1 MSLAGAKVCSAAEQ
15 KSVFGARRTN
25 PTAFRTLRN
34 RVYAAGS
41 GFSKSAAADASAS
54 ASASARLNKLRENSA
69 ALRELLQKRAEG
81 VNVSNGK
88 PAPVPSRANGANG
101 TNGTNG
107 TNGSTSMTASGAP
120 SSSMEY
126 SSTVT
131 AARSMVPVTF
141 WMKFHVDYGQRI
153 VLVGSMPELG
163 NWVLADGID
172 LAWSEGDMWN
182 ATVELP
188 STSVVEYK
196 YVVVGQGGHAA
207 SWQSG
212 NNSVLAIADSDEE
225 VEVHDNW
232 GGSPGAKVMSGGN
245 LPVTR
250 EKKLLAWATE
260 LESSVVAQRQE
271 LRKLRMELVTAQ
283 EEARLA
289 REEAKKLKMQ
299 LAKSE
304 AEKTTNSKAVRDVE
318 AVNNV
323 LKEQIKE
330 TTRGFR
336 EALSAAVEILEA
348 ENGGKGKG
356 KGKGKGASK

>member
-1 MSLAGAKVCSAAEQ
+1 
-15 KSVFGARRTN
+15 
-25 PTAFRTLRN
+25 
-34 RVYAAGS
+34 
-41 GFSKSAAADASAS
+41 
-54 ASASARLNKLRENSA
+54 
-69 ALRELLQKRAEG
+69 
-81 VNVSNGK
+81 
-88 PAPVPSRANGANG
+88 
-101 TNGTNG
+101 
-107 TNGSTSMTASGAP
+107 
-120 SSSMEY
+120 
-126 SSTVT
+126 
-131 AARSMVPVTF
+131 
-141 WMKFHVDYGQRI
+141 
-153 VLVGSMPELG
+153 
-163 NWVLADGID
+163 
-172 LAWSEGDMWN
+172 
-182 ATVELP
+182 
-188 STSVVEYK
+188 
-196 YVVVGQGGHAA
+196 
-207 SWQSG
+207 
-212 NNSVLAIADSDEE
+212 
-225 VEVHDNW
+225 
-232 GGSPGAKVMSGGN
+232 MSGGN

-304 AEKTTNSKAVRDVE
+304 AEKTTNSRAVRDVE

-356 KGKGKGASK
+356 KGKGASK